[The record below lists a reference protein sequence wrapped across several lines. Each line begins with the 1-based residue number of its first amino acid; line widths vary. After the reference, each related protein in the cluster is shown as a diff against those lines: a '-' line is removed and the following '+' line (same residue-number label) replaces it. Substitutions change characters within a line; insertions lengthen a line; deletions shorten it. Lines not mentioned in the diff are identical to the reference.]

1 MSNTQVN
8 MEDEPDCGSDADVMS
23 DDGLYIPG
31 ISATE
36 PAGTT
41 TVEIDVTKRKRRSI
55 VWEEFEI
62 LEGKG
67 FSDGKERAKCNR
79 CRQIYKAD
87 STTNGTG
94 TLRRHILHCPKRE
107 NKGPTQ
113 MTLGVNDGKLMLRDK
128 KVDQVWVRDKVT
140 RLIVRHELPLIFVE
154 YEEFRELIT
163 YIFPDYTHITRN
175 TQMAEILK
183 FYNLESSRI
192 HNLLKSFNG
201 KISLTSDLWT
211 SITNDG
217 YLSLTGHYIDK
228 DWVLHKKLLKFC
240 IMPPPHTGINIC
252 EMVSKILSEWG
263 IDRKL
268 FSITLDNATSN
279 FSFVELLKKNL
290 NLKNAL
296 LCKGEF
302 FHNRCCAH
310 ILSLIVQ
317 DGLKHIDKSVALI
330 RSSIAYVK
338 GSQARKMKFLDIYK
352 QLSLPS
358 SKGLHGDVTTRW
370 NSTYIMLN
378 SALFYRK
385 AFENLGLV
393 EDNYKTCPDSDQWL
407 KIEKLMDFLHPFYEI
422 TVLLSGSKYPT
433 SNLYFENV
441 WEIHKSLL
449 EEVSH
454 GLSFM
459 RPMAIEMKKKFD
471 KYWRNYSPI
480 LAIAL
485 VFDPRYKLSFLTWA
499 FAKLAPLD
507 PTGIDMGN
515 NVKSALYQLFNE
527 YKSMNASD
535 YEIPVLFTRPGK
547 SRTITEFMQSVIAE
561 ADNGTKYQLDV
572 YLDEPKIPF
581 SDHDDEYDML
591 AFWKANG
598 LRYPDVARMA
608 RDVLAIPVSTVAS
621 ESAFSVG
628 GRVIDKYRS
637 KLLPTNA
644 EALICLRDWM
654 FDIDFRSEHV
664 DDPVDVDNA
673 LGNVLGQLQIEREI
687 GD

>member
-8 MEDEPDCGSDADVMS
+8 MEDEPDCGLDADVMS

-36 PAGTT
+36 LAGTT

-62 LEGKG
+62 LQGKG

-79 CRQIYKAD
+79 CGQIYKAD

-94 TLRRHILHCPKRE
+94 TLRRHILHCPKWE

-163 YIFPDYTHITRN
+163 YLFPNYTHITRN

-217 YLSLTGHYIDK
+217 YISLTGHYFDK

-268 FSITLDNATSN
+268 FSITLDNVTSN
-279 FSFVELLKKNL
+279 FSFVELLKRNL

-310 ILSLIVQ
+310 ILNLIVQ
-317 DGLKHIDKSVALI
+317 DGLKHTESVALI
-330 RSSIAYVK
+330 
-338 GSQARKMKFLDIYK
+338 
-352 QLSLPS
+352 
-358 SKGLHGDVTTRW
+358 
-370 NSTYIMLN
+370 
-378 SALFYRK
+378 
-385 AFENLGLV
+385 
-393 EDNYKTCPDSDQWL
+393 
-407 KIEKLMDFLHPFYEI
+407 
-422 TVLLSGSKYPT
+422 
-433 SNLYFENV
+433 
-441 WEIHKSLL
+441 
-449 EEVSH
+449 
-454 GLSFM
+454 
-459 RPMAIEMKKKFD
+459 
-471 KYWRNYSPI
+471 
-480 LAIAL
+480 
-485 VFDPRYKLSFLTWA
+485 
-499 FAKLAPLD
+499 
-507 PTGIDMGN
+507 
-515 NVKSALYQLFNE
+515 
-527 YKSMNASD
+527 
-535 YEIPVLFTRPGK
+535 
-547 SRTITEFMQSVIAE
+547 
-561 ADNGTKYQLDV
+561 
-572 YLDEPKIPF
+572 
-581 SDHDDEYDML
+581 
-591 AFWKANG
+591 
-598 LRYPDVARMA
+598 
-608 RDVLAIPVSTVAS
+608 
-621 ESAFSVG
+621 
-628 GRVIDKYRS
+628 
-637 KLLPTNA
+637 
-644 EALICLRDWM
+644 
-654 FDIDFRSEHV
+654 
-664 DDPVDVDNA
+664 
-673 LGNVLGQLQIEREI
+673 
-687 GD
+687 

>member
-1 MSNTQVN
+1 MSNAQVN
-8 MEDEPDCGSDADVMS
+8 IEDEPDCGSDADVMS
-23 DDGLYIPG
+23 DDGLYILG

-41 TVEIDVTKRKRRSI
+41 TVEIDVTKRKRRST
-55 VWEEFEI
+55 VWEDFEI

-67 FSDGKERAKCNR
+67 FSDGMERVKCIR
-79 CRQIYKAD
+79 CGQIYKVD

-94 TLRRHILHCPKRE
+94 ILRRHILNCPKRK

-128 KVDQVWVRDKVT
+128 KIDQFWVRDKVT
-140 RLIVRHELPLIFVE
+140 MLIVRHELPLIFVE

-163 YIFPDYTHITRN
+163 YLFPDYTHITRN
-175 TQMAEILK
+175 TQLAEILK
-183 FYNLESSRI
+183 LYNLESSRI

-217 YLSLTGHYIDK
+217 YISLTDHYIDK

-263 IDRKL
+263 INRKL
-268 FSITLDNATSN
+268 FSITLDNAISN
-279 FSFVELLKKNL
+279 FSFIELLKRNL

-296 LCKGEF
+296 LYE
-302 FHNRCCAH
+302 A
-310 ILSLIVQ
+310 VT
-317 DGLKHIDKSVALI
+317 LI

-338 GSQARKMKFLDIYK
+338 GSQARKMKFLDICK

-370 NSTYIMLN
+370 NSTYIMLD
-378 SALFYRK
+378 SVLFYRK
-385 AFENLGLV
+385 VFENLGLV
-393 EDNYKTCPDSDQWL
+393 EDNYKTCPSSDQWL
-407 KIEKLMDFLHPFYEI
+407 KIEKLMDFLHSFYEI
-422 TVLLSGSKYPT
+422 TVFSGSKYPT

-441 WEIHKSLL
+441 WKIHKRLL
-449 EEVSH
+449 EDVSH
-454 GLSFM
+454 RLSFM
-459 RPMAIEMKKKFD
+459 KPMPVEMKKKFD

-485 VFDPRYKLSFLTWA
+485 VFDPRYKLSFVTWA

-507 PTGIDMGN
+507 PIGIDMGN
-515 NVKSALYQLFNE
+515 NVKFALYQLFNE
-527 YKSMNASD
+527 YKSMKASD
-535 YEIPVLFTRPGK
+535 YEIPVLFTSLGK
-547 SRTITEFMQSVIAE
+547 SRTRTEFMQSVIDE
-561 ADNGTKYQLDV
+561 ADNGTKAQLDV
-572 YLDEPKIPF
+572 YLDEPKISF
-581 SDHDDEYDML
+581 NNRDDEYDVL

-598 LRYPDVARMA
+598 SRCPDMARMT
-608 RDVLAIPVSTVAS
+608 RDVLAIPVSTVAT
-621 ESAFSVG
+621 ESAFSAR
-628 GRVIDKYRS
+628 GRVIDKNRS

-654 FDIDFRSEHV
+654 FDIDVRYEPI

-673 LGNVLGQLQIEREI
+673 LENVLGRLQIERET
-687 GD
+687 GEPSGYNK